1 MAILFNCHCG
11 RRLRAP
17 DELAGRKIRC
27 PECKHVLAIPAPAA
41 VEETIT
47 AAPPS
52 PAPAHEPEMVRF
64 TCDCGEEMLAEREH
78 AGKRTQCPACGAVL
92 VIPAESGPEVL
103 MSVAS
108 ESEPETWPVRSPREH
123 VTEEEPFAAAYDAEE
138 DMPRLHAPA
147 RRKKRRVWPWVA
159 ALVVLL
165 LLAGGGAAWFFL
177 FRTKAVTDL
186 DLVPRNAVAVVSV
199 RVADVWDSELG
210 KQARRQLGQF
220 VPVAQMEQQFGMTP
234 ADIERVTVVFPSADP
249 EAAWAVVTASK
260 PIDQAKI
267 KQQVL
272 RGGRELDVKGKSYTA
287 SPTLAIYYA
296 SPQVAVAGSPAG
308 IRQFLQRD
316 LPGPGT
322 GPMSE
327 ALKLI
332 EEKKHQVV
340 VAVNPPAEQM
350 QKLKSAPPPPNA
362 PPEYALARP
371 FFDLQSVLVTADLG
385 TDSEVDVRV
394 RFPDDAT
401 AKKAQEAGKALLAR
415 ARQALAG
422 FRKNVPPGP
431 QAAMVG
437 QLFNQLDQFLQSVPV
452 EQQGQVVRVPLKFK
466 GDLGSAA
473 ILTGLMVPAVQKVRQ
488 ATNRTQGSNNL
499 KQLVLG
505 MLQFAQKHQ
514 GNFPPAVFHR
524 GLSWRVA
531 ILPYIGEE
539 ALYKEFDLHQP
550 WNHPNNVKLL
560 SRMPK
565 VFAHPTAPGGD
576 GSSTYYQVFAGPG
589 APFNGSQTMAL
600 QGFTDGTSNT
610 FLIVEAVRP
619 VPWTKPEDIRF
630 DPKQP
635 PQLGLF
641 FAGGFLAALA
651 DASVE
656 WFDPA
661 KLKPETLR
669 AAITPAG
676 GEPMG
681 PDWVAARQR

>member
-1 MAILFNCHCG
+1 
-11 RRLRAP
+11 
-17 DELAGRKIRC
+17 
-27 PECKHVLAIPAPAA
+27 
-41 VEETIT
+41 
-47 AAPPS
+47 
-52 PAPAHEPEMVRF
+52 
-64 TCDCGEEMLAEREH
+64 
-78 AGKRTQCPACGAVL
+78 
-92 VIPAESGPEVL
+92 
-103 MSVAS
+103 
-108 ESEPETWPVRSPREH
+108 
-123 VTEEEPFAAAYDAEE
+123 
-138 DMPRLHAPA
+138 
-147 RRKKRRVWPWVA
+147 
-159 ALVVLL
+159 
-165 LLAGGGAAWFFL
+165 
-177 FRTKAVTDL
+177 
-186 DLVPRNAVAVVSV
+186 
-199 RVADVWDSELG
+199 
-210 KQARRQLGQF
+210 
-220 VPVAQMEQQFGMTP
+220 MTP

-260 PIDQAKI
+260 PFDQAKI

-287 SPTLAIYYA
+287 SPTLAIFYA

-316 LPGPGT
+316 LPGKGT
-322 GPMSE
+322 GPMTE
-327 ALKLI
+327 PLKLI

-340 VAVNPPAEQM
+340 VAVNPPADRLQD
-350 QKLKSAPPPPNA
+350 LKNALPPNA
-362 PPEYALARP
+362 PPEYRLALP
-371 FFDLQSVLVTADLG
+371 LLDLQSAVLTADLG
-385 TDSEVDVRV
+385 KESQVDVQLRY
-394 RFPDDAT
+394 PDDGGARK
-401 AKKAQEAGKALLAR
+401 AKDAVEALRGR

-422 FRKNVPPGP
+422 FRKEVPPGP

-437 QLFNQLDQFLQSVPV
+437 QLFNQVDQFLRSLPV
-452 EQQGQVVRVPLKFK
+452 EQQGQVVRVPLKIK
-466 GDLGSAA
+466 GDLASAA

-488 ATNRTQGSNNL
+488 AANRTQGSNNL

-550 WNHPNNVKLL
+550 WNHPNNLKLL

-576 GSSTYYQVFAGPG
+576 GSSTYYQVFVGPG

-610 FLIVEAVRP
+610 FLIVEAARP

-630 DPKQP
+630 DPKQA
-635 PQLGLF
+635 PQLGRF
-641 FAGGFLAALA
+641 SAGGFLAALA
-651 DASVE
+651 DGSVE